1 MEPTGEKLGLNNVFF
16 LTRDT
21 HIINMYDDSEHLLN
35 VSDVLD
41 PKTGEWYTFAPYYF
55 SDGTLNPPA
64 LLRTTPE
71 QNYLTDGVR
80 SMGLSLASIAMLVI
94 LISVTWVFFYRSH
107 SVVIAAQPP
116 FLYVLC
122 LGSLLTTSSIYIS
135 SFDEGTGWDD
145 AMLDRA
151 CITIPWLLSLGHIV
165 TYSALFT
172 KVCILPR
179 TVAFISHSFII

>member
-1 MEPTGEKLGLNNVFF
+1 MEPTGEKLGLHNVFSSPET
-16 LTRDT
+16 LTFF
-21 HIINMYDDSEHLLN
+21 NMYVDSEHLLYA
-35 VSDVLD
+35 SDVLD
-41 PKTGEWYTFAPYYF
+41 PKTREWYTIDPYYF

-94 LISVTWVFFYRSH
+94 LISVAWVFFYRNH

-122 LGSLLTTSSIYIS
+122 LGSVLTTSSIYIS

-172 KVCILPR
+172 KVCNLPQ
-179 TVAFISHSFII
+179 TVAFIILS